1 MNFLLDLIIILITWL
16 GHINFLRL
24 LIRSLFFLTFLRPW
38 NLVNSSLSCSRLS
51 SKFLALR
58 ASLAVVKL
66 IFINIFERLI
76 LVNNYLTLNVV
87 PLAAPGIVT
96 ANPLLSI
103 EQLLSLIE
111 VDLLAIVAILLLVV
125 SLGAQ
130 VAQPKGFVVRVLL
143 SGPESWG
150 FSAVRYILFGAY
162 DVFTS
167 P

>member
-1 MNFLLDLIIILITWL
+1 
-16 GHINFLRL
+16 
-24 LIRSLFFLTFLRPW
+24 
-38 NLVNSSLSCSRLS
+38 
-51 SKFLALR
+51 
-58 ASLAVVKL
+58 LAVVKL

-87 PLAAPGIVT
+87 PLAATGIVT

-103 EQLLSLIE
+103 EQLLSLIK

-150 FSAVRYILFGAY
+150 LSAVRYILFGAY